1 METGDPLLPARKVA
15 DSRSEMTELILPNDA
30 NTLGNLLGGRLMHYI
45 DLVGAMAAYRH
56 ARSYVVTASMDHID
70 FIAPVHVGDL
80 LILKSS
86 LNRAFR
92 TSMEVGVKVWVEHTI
107 NGTLRHVASAYL
119 TFVAVDQQGGRV
131 RVPPLAP
138 ETEEEQRR
146 YHDAGRRREQG
157 ERERERKNN
166 ARRANNQSVKRGSRM
181 AHTQTPPGPQT
192 LPGVSNIIAVGS
204 GKGGVGKTTL
214 AVNLATAMAKMGFRV
229 GLIDADIYGPNVP
242 LMMGIGRQ
250 PRVLENNQI
259 EPLVAHG
266 VKLISVGFISPGDKP
281 LVMRGPM
288 LHQIIRQFLQQ
299 VQWGELDFLLV
310 DLPPG
315 TGDVV
320 ISLVQTV
327 PLTGA
332 VIISTPSDVS
342 LQDARKAL
350 EMFHQVN
357 VEVLGLVENMS
368 HVHLP
373 ALPRGHRYFFPGRR
387 GAPGQAKQSGVPGVD

>member
-1 METGDPLLPARKVA
+1 
-15 DSRSEMTELILPNDA
+15 
-30 NTLGNLLGGRLMHYI
+30 
-45 DLVGAMAAYRH
+45 
-56 ARSYVVTASMDHID
+56 
-70 FIAPVHVGDL
+70 
-80 LILKSS
+80 
-86 LNRAFR
+86 
-92 TSMEVGVKVWVEHTI
+92 
-107 NGTLRHVASAYL
+107 
-119 TFVAVDQQGGRV
+119 
-131 RVPPLAP
+131 
-138 ETEEEQRR
+138 
-146 YHDAGRRREQG
+146 
-157 ERERERKNN
+157 
-166 ARRANNQSVKRGSRM
+166 M
-181 AHTQTPPGPQT
+181 AHAQTPPGPQT

-214 AVNLATAMAKMGFRV
+214 AVNLATALVKMGYRV

-242 LMMGIGRQ
+242 LMMGISQQ
-250 PRVLENNQI
+250 PRVLANNQI
-259 EPLVAHG
+259 EPLMAHG
-266 VKLISVGFISPGDKP
+266 VKLISVGLISPGDKP

-299 VQWGELDFLLV
+299 VQWGELDFLVV

-332 VIISTPSDVS
+332 VVISTPSDVS

-368 HVHLP
+368 QFTCPHCNEVIDIFS
-373 ALPRGHRYFFPGRR
+373 RG
-387 GAPGQAKQSGVPGVD
+387 GAERLAKQANLTFLGSIELDPEVRHGGDRGLPIVLAGEGNSHARQFFEIARKVAERALAESAKDENIFEIS